1 MCKMDPIVNWTD
13 SKLEKNVTRGSLF
26 EIVYLKIKETTKKNT
41 KYCLFPKINK

>member
-26 EIVYLKIKETTKKNT
+26 EIVYLKIKET
-41 KYCLFPKINK
+41 KYCLFCQNK